1 MVKIRSR
8 LFIIG
13 GLVLLSAWAL
23 IPTDTTQ
30 RVRDATTG
38 RMKDTTI
45 RRVPLNLGLDLQG
58 GIHLALEVDQSKGPV
73 PDPAEAIHRAER
85 VVRTRIDEFGTTE
98 PVVQVVGNDR
108 LIVELAGE
116 KDPARAKGIIQRT
129 AFLEFRITDMKN
141 LFRDALPEVDKTL
154 RRAGVKT
161 PGQAGAAANVTQLF
175 GADTGKGKAKNKN
188 EKSKAAGKDTTE
200 LNAPGPLAS
209 LLYQGQLPGEFLVPE
224 EQVPVAESLLARPE
238 VQRLI
243 PRGIELKWGT
253 EVASRAARTYR
264 ALYAVEDR
272 PIITGEELEKA
283 QAQRDPMTNQSVV
296 NFTLSRRGGRIFER
310 ETGRHVQDYMAIILD
325 GRVQGQPP
333 VIKSQIGQHGQIELG
348 AKPLQDAQDLALV
361 LRAGA
366 LPAPLT
372 IVEERT
378 IGPSLGKD
386 SINDGI
392 RAGVVGVVL
401 VIVIMVGYYRLS
413 GVLAVSALGLY
424 VLFTLAGLAWFGF
437 TLTLPGLAGLVLSV
451 GIAVDANVLIF
462 ERIREELQHGKLV
475 RTAVDEGF
483 KHAMSAIIDSN
494 VSTVLT
500 AFIVPGFAL
509 FLVHGLNYSIEF
521 TGGTLI
527 QVQTTTPVGTGKIRT
542 ALDAAGIRDAEIQQF
557 GGANEYVVRARI
569 GAGGVT
575 AEGTTQATAAA
586 VDSALAHGLGTAQYR
601 IVRTEAVGPK
611 VGRELQ
617 GKAFLAIFFSFIVTL
632 VYLWYRFEWR
642 FGLAAVLATLHDILT
657 TIAFIRYLNL
667 EVSLVVVGAVLTMIG
682 YSLNDTIIIFD
693 RVRENLRK
701 FRRQNLYEI

>member
-1 MVKIRSR
+1 MAKLRSR

-13 GLVLLSAWAL
+13 GLVLLSIWAL
-23 IPTDTTQ
+23 IPADTTQ

-45 RRVPLNLGLDLQG
+45 RRVPINLGLDLQG

-73 PDPAEAIHRAER
+73 PDPAEAIRRAER
-85 VVRTRIDEFGTTE
+85 VVRTRIDEFGVTE

-129 AFLEFRITDMKN
+129 AFLEFRITDMNN
-141 LFRDALPEVDKTL
+141 LFRDAIPQIDRAL
-154 RRAGVKT
+154 RAAGVKT
-161 PGQAGAAANVTQLF
+161 PGQGGAAANVTQLF
-175 GADTGKGKAKNKN
+175 GADTGKTKGKKDKGKA
-188 EKSKAAGKDTTE
+188 APDTTASG
-200 LNAPGPLAS
+200 LLGPLSA
-209 LLYQGQLPGEFLVPE
+209 LLNQGQLPGEYLVPE

-243 PRGIELKWGT
+243 PRGLELRWGT
-253 EVASRAARTYR
+253 EPRSAAARSYR
-264 ALYAVEDR
+264 PLYAVEDR

-283 QAQRDPMTNQSVV
+283 TATRDQLTNQSVV
-296 NFTLSRRGGRIFER
+296 NFTLSRRGGRVFER
-310 ETGRHVQDYMAIILD
+310 ETGRHVGHYMAIILD
-325 GRVQGQPP
+325 GRVVDQPP

-386 SINDGI
+386 SINDGV
-392 RAGVVGVVL
+392 RAGIVGVAL
-401 VIVIMVGYYRLS
+401 VILIMVGYYRLS
-413 GVLAVSALGLY
+413 GLLAVSALGLY

-500 AFIVPGFAL
+500 AFIL
-509 FLVHGLNYSIEF
+509 YL
-521 TGGTLI
+521 
-527 QVQTTTPVGTGKIRT
+527 VGTGPVQGFAITLIIGIT
-542 ALDAAGIRDAEIQQF
+542 ASMVTAV
-557 GGANEYVVRARI
+557 YVVRTFYMIWLARRP
-569 GAGGVT
+569 
-575 AEGTTQATAAA
+575 
-586 VDSALAHGLGTAQYR
+586 DM
-601 IVRTEAVGPK
+601 
-611 VGRELQ
+611 
-617 GKAFLAIFFSFIVTL
+617 VTL
-632 VYLWYRFEWR
+632 SV
-642 FGLAAVLATLHDILT
+642 
-657 TIAFIRYLNL
+657 
-667 EVSLVVVGAVLTMIG
+667 
-682 YSLNDTIIIFD
+682 
-693 RVRENLRK
+693 
-701 FRRQNLYEI
+701 